1 MRNVSTIVSG
11 LGMVLGL
18 GLLAAAVGCEPVDDG
33 AATRNVGWNKVLT
46 DNVLPGD
53 RPVYNTIEE
62 DPMDVS
68 MDPCTKTTN
77 DAHAI
82 LKANCAQCHG
92 PMGAVGLPP
101 WNYVLDDDQM
111 KKNTWIRQDQPA
123 IPFLKPGDPA
133 NSAIF
138 LRAALLRNMP
148 PVQGDLNQ
156 PFYPRVSY
164 SEASV
169 LQDWITNCMM

>member
-1 MRNVSTIVSG
+1 MRNVSRIVAH
-11 LGMVLGL
+11 LGMVLGF
-18 GLLAAAVGCEPVDDG
+18 GLLATALGCEPVDDA
-33 AATRNVGWNKVLT
+33 AATRNKGWDGVLT

-68 MDPCTKTTN
+68 ADGCEKTTN
-77 DAHAI
+77 DAHKI
-82 LKANCAQCHG
+82 LETNCAQCHG

-101 WNYVLDDDQM
+101 WDFVLDDAKM
-111 KKNTWIRQDQPA
+111 KIETWKRQDQPA

-148 PVQGDLNQ
+148 PLQTDVGQM
-156 PFYPRVSY
+156 FYPRVTY

-169 LQDWITNCMM
+169 LQEWITTCM

>member
-1 MRNVSTIVSG
+1 MRNVSTIVAR
-11 LGMVLGL
+11 LGMVLGF

-33 AATRNVGWNKVLT
+33 AATRTKGWDGVLT

-53 RPVYNTIEE
+53 RPVYNSIEE

-68 MDPCTKTTN
+68 MDGCGKTIN

-82 LKANCAQCHG
+82 LKAACAQCHG
-92 PMGAVGLPP
+92 PGGNQGLPP
-101 WNYVLDDDQM
+101 WDYVLNDDMM
-111 KKNTWIRQDQPA
+111 KATQWMRQDQPS

-133 NSAIF
+133 NSAIY
-138 LRAALLRNMP
+138 LRAVLLQNMP
-148 PVQGDLNQ
+148 PKQLDLSQ
-156 PFYPRVSY
+156 TFFPRVNY

-169 LQDWITNCMM
+169 LEQWITNCMM

>member
-33 AATRNVGWNKVLT
+33 AATRNKGWNGVLS
-46 DNVLPGD
+46 DSVLPSD
-53 RPVYNTIEE
+53 RPVYNSIEE

-68 MDPCTKTTN
+68 MDGCAKTTN

-92 PMGAVGLPP
+92 PTGAPVGLPP
-101 WNYVLDDDQM
+101 WNFVLDDMTM
-111 KKNTWIRQDQPA
+111 KSMTWMRQDQPA

-148 PVQGDLNQ
+148 PVQFDVGQ
-156 PFYPRVSY
+156 PFYPRVTFSD
-164 SEASV
+164 SSV
-169 LQDWITNCMM
+169 LEQWITNCM